1 MFAVVGLTVGIIAVL
16 LSSLGLIMY
25 GMQSAYQEQQTE
37 AVQDSFTPPKD
48 SISAF
53 PSLDLY
59 ISLHTMQNICTWGC
73 ETVGRRMSAK
83 AMQAM

>member
-1 MFAVVGLTVGIIAVL
+1 MFAIVGLTVGIIAVL

-53 PSLDLY
+53 PSLD
-59 ISLHTMQNICTWGC
+59 
-73 ETVGRRMSAK
+73 
-83 AMQAM
+83 